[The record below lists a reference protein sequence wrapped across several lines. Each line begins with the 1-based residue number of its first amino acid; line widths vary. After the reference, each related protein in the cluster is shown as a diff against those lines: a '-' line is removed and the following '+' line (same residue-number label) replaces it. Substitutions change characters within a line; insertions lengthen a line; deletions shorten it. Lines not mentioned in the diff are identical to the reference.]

1 MKECSLIAL
10 FISMFLVGIGVGMS
24 LYNKFYM
31 YHLKQRM
38 DAMLHNEIVKILV
51 EERMKNEHEG

>member
-1 MKECSLIAL
+1 MKEFILIVL
-10 FISMFLVGIGVGMS
+10 YISVFLVGIAVGVGM
-24 LYNKFYM
+24 YNKFYM

-51 EERMKNEHEG
+51 EERMKNENEG